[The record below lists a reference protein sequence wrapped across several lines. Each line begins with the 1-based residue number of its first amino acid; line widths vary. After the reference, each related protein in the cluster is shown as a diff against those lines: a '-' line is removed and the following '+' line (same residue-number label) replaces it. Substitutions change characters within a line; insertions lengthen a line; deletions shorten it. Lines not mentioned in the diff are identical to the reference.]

1 MKLIYA
7 YSAITL
13 ENEVIKDILLSHSKK
28 QAYQL
33 LIDKQLVP
41 LKIRLKNIMIIDNKT
56 TEYSAYFFHQISMLM
71 KSGITLLKSLNII
84 LSSCSMAYWKIII
97 TEMIHDIEQGILF
110 SHSLQKYSKIFD
122 KITLNLVAISEK
134 TGDYSANF
142 ERIFQMLDSQQKIKK
157 KIIRSLRY
165 PLTLVIFSLL
175 ALFLMLNY
183 VLPQFELV
191 YANFNSELP
200 LLTQKV
206 IDISNLFKKNNATTL
221 VTLTTLL
228 LAAYWLNKKNRKTK
242 LVIHKILT
250 STPKIKI
257 LVQLKQLK
265 LYFTTLSITLESE
278 LPLLECLQSAIGSV
292 SNQYYKKESQIIY
305 HNTILGY
312 SLSQSL
318 KQSSLFPDICFQFT
332 HIGEES
338 GKLAHFIHYL
348 SHYYQEQY
356 LQKIERLLKNL
367 EPIIMLIMAILI
379 GNLLLAMY
387 LPIFNLGNVF
397 S

>member
-1 MKLIYA
+1 MKLIYS
-7 YSAITL
+7 YSAINI
-13 ENEVIKDILLSHSKK
+13 ENKIIKDILLSHSKR

-33 LIDKQLVP
+33 LTDKQLIP
-41 LKIRLKNIMIIDNKT
+41 LKISLKNIMIIDNKT

-71 KSGITLLKSLNII
+71 KSGVTLLKSLNII
-84 LSSCSMAYWKIII
+84 LISCSIIYWKIII
-97 TEMIHDIEQGILF
+97 TEIIHDIEQGVLF
-110 SHSLQKYSKIFD
+110 SQSLQKHSKLFD

-142 ERIFQMLDSQQKIKK
+142 ERAFQMLDSRQKIRK
-157 KIIRSLRY
+157 KIIQSLRY

-175 ALFLMLNY
+175 ALFIMLNY

-200 LLTQKV
+200 LLTQKI
-206 IDISNLFKKNNATTL
+206 IDISNFFKQNNIPIL
-221 VTLTTLL
+221 VILTTLFSTIYL
-228 LAAYWLNKKNRKTK
+228 LNKKSIKTK
-242 LVIHKILT
+242 VVIQKIVI
-250 STPKIKI
+250 STPKIKKI
-257 LVQLKQLK
+257 VQLRQLK
-265 LYFTTLSITLESE
+265 LYFSTLSITLESE
-278 LPLLECLQSAIGSV
+278 LPLLECLQSTIGSV
-292 SNQYYKKESQIIY
+292 TNHYYKKESQIIY
-305 HNTILGY
+305 HNTILGH

-318 KQSSLFPDICFQFT
+318 KQSPLFPDICFQFT

-338 GKLAHFIHYL
+338 GKLAHFVHYL
-348 SHYYQEQY
+348 DHYYQEQY
-356 LQKIERLLKNL
+356 LQQTERLLKNL
-367 EPIIMLIMAILI
+367 EPIIMLVMATLI

>member
-13 ENEVIKDILLSHSKK
+13 ENEVTKDILLSHSKK

-41 LKIRLKNIMIIDNKT
+41 LQIRLKNILIIDNKT

-110 SHSLQKYSKIFD
+110 SHSLQKHSKIFD

-206 IDISNLFKKNNATTL
+206 IDISNLFKKNNTTTL

-228 LAAYWLNKKNRKTK
+228 LVTYWLNKKNQKFNQIT
-242 LVIHKILT
+242 HKIMI
-250 STPKIKI
+250 STPKIKN
-257 LVQLKQLK
+257 LVRLKQLK
-265 LYFTTLSITLESE
+265 LYFATLSITLESE
-278 LPLLECLQSAIGSV
+278 LPLLECLQSTIGSV
-292 SNQYYKKESQIIY
+292 SNNYYKKESQLIY
-305 HNTILGY
+305 HNTILGH

-318 KQSSLFPDICFQFT
+318 KQSSLFPNICFQFT

-338 GKLAHFIHYL
+338 GQLAHFVHYL
-348 SHYYQEQY
+348 SHFYQEQY
-356 LQKIERLLKNL
+356 LQQTERLLKNS
-367 EPIIMLIMAILI
+367 EPIIMLIIAILI